1 MEMQVTWSHYS
12 DDNAS
17 RHAAEL
23 LDDVVTAIR
32 NRGYTRETALRLA
45 AMELGVRIR
54 RAKALL
60 YGDPVA
66 LTDDELAA
74 IRAAYM
80 RHLDTEAA
88 HLAAR
93 SAAARERL
101 RRMQGG
107 DP

>member
-1 MEMQVTWSHYS
+1 MTWPHYS
-12 DDNAS
+12 DDNAV

-23 LDDVVTAIR
+23 IDDTVTAIR

-66 LTDDELAA
+66 LTGDELAA

-80 RHLDTEAA
+80 RHLDAEAE